1 MRCRYWDVDEQA
13 WSEQGCEKVAPP
25 SGPDGY
31 LHCDCTHL
39 TDFGGISVNTST
51 TYKLLP
57 TTHYSLPTTHYLLL
71 TTHYSLL
78 TTHCSLL
85 TAHYSLL
92 TTHYSL
98 LTTRLVLALKHL
110 AALLRHGHLGLDEH
124 GGELLEL
131 APPRFELR
139 LQARHLP

>member
-1 MRCRYWDVDEQA
+1 MFNSLDAD
-13 WSEQGCEKVAPP
+13 K
-25 SGPDGY
+25 SGGLSQVKTAELSQP
-31 LHCDCTHL
+31 
-39 TDFGGISVNTST
+39 
-51 TYKLLP
+51 
-57 TTHYSLPTTHYLLL
+57 LLL

-78 TTHCSLL
+78 TAHC
-85 TAHYSLL
+85 SLL

-98 LTTRLVLALKHL
+98 LTTYLVLALKHL